1 MGRNLAVALFLF
13 AATGSAVA
21 QTLDASANSAANWL
35 LAQQNADDGS
45 WGATDEV
52 KYVQTSEAVLAL
64 AALNK
69 RTSQYYAG
77 LTWLQNHAPVNIDHT
92 ARRVLALQSNGSSVT
107 TDLQSIQAA
116 QALSAPGNN
125 GWGLS
130 NIYQGAALDTA
141 LVLQAYNQAGISTN
155 VSNAVSYLLGAQLS
169 GTDQGWVIGQESIS
183 DPATTAQVLIALI
196 PLKTTNATL
205 PTTISNGLAALNANV
220 TTASPV
226 SQQALAVIANL
237 RNTAVSPQATALL
250 NNLAATQGTD
260 GSWGSNI
267 QATALAVRAEA
278 AGIGRDL
285 IDQQQAVNMPDAKL
299 RAAVNQALGRGAM
312 DQLNR
317 GELAQLTSLSAAYR
331 GITDLTGLQYATNLA
346 YLDLSGNS
354 LNIPANADSDG
365 DGVIDLDE
373 IAVHTNP
380 YDANSKPWFK
390 NHGPAMNYAALTAAT
405 PSIGWQSAWH
415 SMVDDLDH
423 DNDLDLVL
431 YFQGAHENFWDIGC
445 SYDCGD
451 EYRGPDFGNLVY
463 LENVNGSYVRRSF
476 NNGEDALPG
485 DIERMVTLDFNNDGK
500 TDLLLVLG
508 QVSTSSYSQSYYSTK
523 PYRRL
528 VLFQNNG
535 SGFSDVTASVGL
547 NSAAWYAEGLV
558 LDLNGDGYPDILG
571 TSADASYNVLGD
583 AYIFNPSNG
592 TYAATTISGLPRP
605 LFVSSL
611 ADLDGD
617 GKLDILAQDY
627 TAGMRFFRN
636 LGNGSFSEWSNANSL
651 SGLAG
656 DWLVKIHPADM
667 DNDGWTDLVLFE
679 TDTMQDIYGPIYTGG
694 KIRMLHNEGITGS
707 QIAFTEQTST
717 AFASNGN
724 YTEVAYGGTVGDV
737 NNDGYPDVMLA
748 ARDHGSRLEVADGAG
763 GYQHSESAGGVAGL
777 WIPND
782 RWADPVFVDFNLDG
796 KVDLLSPAFG
806 ISGTNFDS
814 NYLFINTGGSW
825 PGTQNG
831 ISIELTGQN
840 RPAAPSSGK
849 DAFGARVEVVA
860 NGHTYTRSV
869 LPGMGQSHRLHF
881 GLGTASTGIQVKIY
895 WPDNPTMPQI
905 LSGDPFVNS
914 ILKVTEP

>member
-1 MGRNLAVALFLF
+1 MGRNLAVALVLLF
-13 AATGSAVA
+13 AATGSAIA
-21 QTLDASANSAANWL
+21 QTLDASANNAVNWL

-69 RTSQYYAG
+69 RIPQYYAG

-92 ARRVLALQSNGSSVT
+92 ARRVLALQSNGSSVAS
-107 TDLQSIQAA
+107 DLLSIQTA
-116 QALSAPGNN
+116 QALSSSGNS

-130 NIYQGAALDTA
+130 KTYQGAALDTA
-141 LVLQAYNQAGISTN
+141 LALQAYNQAGIGIN
-155 VSNAVSYLLGAQLS
+155 VSNAVTYLLGAQLT

-183 DPATTAQVLIALI
+183 DPATTAQVLMALT
-196 PLKTTNATL
+196 PLKAINTSV
-205 PTTISNGLAALNANV
+205 PTTISNGLAALNAKV

-237 RNTAVSPQATALL
+237 RNAAVSPQATALL

-285 IDQQQAVNMPDAKL
+285 TDQQQAVNMPDAKL

-317 GELAQLTSLSAAYR
+317 GELAQLTTLSAAYR
-331 GITDLTGLQYATNLA
+331 GITDLTGLQYAINLT

-354 LNIPANADSDG
+354 LNIPANADSDA
-365 DGVIDLDE
+365 DGVTDLDE

-380 YDANSKPWFK
+380 YDADSKPWFK
-390 NHGPAMNYAALTAAT
+390 NYGAAMNYAALTAAT

-415 SMVDDLDH
+415 AMADDLDH

-431 YFQGAHENFWDIGC
+431 YFQGANENFRDNDC
-445 SYDCGD
+445 YDCGD

-463 LENVNGSYVRRSF
+463 LENVNGSYIRRSF
-476 NNGEDALPG
+476 NNGEDTLPG
-485 DIERMVTLDFNNDGK
+485 DIERMVTLDFNNDSK
-500 TDLLLVLG
+500 MDLLLVLN
-508 QVSTSSYSQSYYSTK
+508 QVSTSSYSPSYYSTK

-535 SGFSDVTASVGL
+535 SGFTDVTASVGL
-547 NSAAWYAEGLV
+547 SSAVWYAEGLV
-558 LDLNGDGYPDILG
+558 LDLNRDGYPDILG
-571 TSADASYNVLGD
+571 TSADANYNVLGD

-592 TYAATTISGLPRP
+592 TYAVTTISGLPRP

-617 GKLDILAQDY
+617 GKMDILAQDY

-636 LGNGSFSEWSNANSL
+636 LGNGSFSEWSNAYSL

-656 DWLVKIHPADM
+656 DWLVKILPADM
-667 DNDGWTDLVLFE
+667 DNDGLTDLVLFE
-679 TDTMQDIYGPIYTGG
+679 TDFTDDSVPVYAGG
-694 KIRMLHNEGITGS
+694 KIRLLHNEGITGS

-724 YTEVAYGGTVGDV
+724 FNEVTYGGTVGDI

-748 ARDHGSRLEVADGAG
+748 AREHGSRLEVVDGAG

-796 KVDLLSPAFG
+796 KADLLSPAFG

-814 NYLFINTGGSW
+814 NYLFINTGGSSS
-825 PGTQNG
+825 GTQNG

-881 GLGTASTGIQVKIY
+881 GLGAANTGIQVKIY
-895 WPDNPTMPQI
+895 WPDNPTTPQI
-905 LSGDPFVNS
+905 LSGDPYVNS